1 MPHARFTPNPHRRKA
16 RHITRTLTLAAL
28 ASLAIAPIA
37 EGAAGTH
44 LVKVNSTIFAAQ
56 IGSTTTG
63 GRVYAGAVVDPKLRH
78 GAIVF
83 SITGNTALHVTFHEF
98 FARGSISGSGHVAVV
113 PGTNGRQTFTGSLK
127 VTGGTGEYRNSQGKL
142 NAKGNINRQRM
153 VKAALRGSF
162 TH

>member
-1 MPHARFTPNPHRRKA
+1 MPRTRFTSNPDRHKP
-16 RHITRTLTLAAL
+16 RHITWTLTLAAL

-37 EGAAGTH
+37 QGAAGTH
-44 LVKVNSTIFAAQ
+44 GVRVHSTIFAAQ

-63 GRVYAGAVVDPKLRH
+63 GRVFAGAVVDPKLHH

-83 SITGNTALHVTFHEF
+83 SISGKTAVQVTFHEF

-127 VTGGTGEYRNSQGKL
+127 VTGGHGEYRNSRGKL
-142 NAKGNINRQRM
+142 KVHGNINRSRM
-153 VKAALRGSF
+153 VKATLRGSF